1 MKALLKSLFTHNLP
15 AKLAS
20 LALATLL
27 WAVIRKSQLNEPTTS
42 PPKSRNFEFGAK
54 ADGEKK

>member
-1 MKALLKSLFTHNLP
+1 MKALLKTLFTHNLA

-27 WAVIRKSQLNEPTTS
+27 WAVIRKSQLSEPTTS
-42 PPKSRNFEFGAK
+42 PHKPRGFEFGAK
-54 ADGEKK
+54 GDGEKK